1 MKINSI
7 EITQKIFAYDGCHK
21 IYLLN
26 SDDDKKEA
34 LDLGYYILPI
44 NQIEEVYL
52 NSCELRFINTW
63 NNLQTVVGQFE
74 KAVFEG

>member
-52 NSCELRFINTW
+52 NSCELRFIRTW
-63 NNLQTVVGQFE
+63 NLLESVVGQYEIAKFE
-74 KAVFEG
+74 Y